1 MSLLV
6 CGVDLLSS
14 SSPSPVCGC
23 AVGVRY
29 SVRSAL
35 LMMTWWRMDDVR
47 GDDRQSSFFHIRRMS
62 THSIGRI
69 ILCRSHNS
77 NRSWNWNSSVYCALY
92 HRLDSTR
99 QQKRANLKRKQV
111 VPASKNHDVLVG
123 VVTATVLLVLLM
135 AADRQHSAVLI
146 IVGQSRQERDQHPPH
161 DHLFGCSS
169 VNHNCAVQASI

>member
-47 GDDRQSSFFHIRRMS
+47 GDDRQSSSIHSRRMT
-62 THSIGRI
+62 THCIGRM

-77 NRSWNWNSSVYCALY
+77 NRSWWNSKVHGAVY
-92 HRLDSTR
+92 HRV
-99 QQKRANLKRKQV
+99 QFFKRK
-111 VPASKNHDVLVG
+111 SG
-123 VVTATVLLVLLM
+123 VM
-135 AADRQHSAVLI
+135 S
-146 IVGQSRQERDQHPPH
+146 
-161 DHLFGCSS
+161 CSLPWTGM
-169 VNHNCAVQASI
+169 